1 MLPMPL
7 FEQEVFESV
16 LLILLPGFVEVVHVK
31 LAYEWCVIVM
41 PEVHWEDG
49 LWKFLDFFDDEAF
62 SVAGPWD
69 DVRVFAVL

>member
-31 LAYEWCVIVM
+31 LAYE
-41 PEVHWEDG
+41 
-49 LWKFLDFFDDEAF
+49 
-62 SVAGPWD
+62 
-69 DVRVFAVL
+69 